1 MIWGAAAVASVPEP
15 KIFGKGLIFV
25 EDTDILLS
33 GDKWTI
39 AGNIALDVCN
49 SLVSLMKSMLG
60 HVCKKIQVQK
70 NRKTYSFD
78 ILWEVSCRLNKI
90 FEEMKDDSKSFR
102 KLLFEETAVRN
113 RMQLV
118 IEIREGYLI
127 FWGMD

>member
-1 MIWGAAAVASVPEP
+1 MFVKNTSTKEP
-15 KIFGKGLIFV
+15 KDIF
-25 EDTDILLS
+25 
-33 GDKWTI
+33 
-39 AGNIALDVCN
+39 
-49 SLVSLMKSMLG
+49 
-60 HVCKKIQVQK
+60 
-70 NRKTYSFD
+70 FD